1 MNWHGQHLT
10 GEREKVREGNLDVV
24 TFEFAIGKKNKKAE
38 SKCSTSRLFWIKK
51 KIKEIYFVFPLLII
65 TN

>member
-24 TFEFAIGKKNKKAE
+24 TFEFAIGKNIKKLNPNVQHQDCFGLKKNKE
-38 SKCSTSRLFWIKK
+38 S
-51 KIKEIYFVFPLLII
+51 YFIFPLLII